1 MNMNTR
7 SQTRLGTSVRL
18 VDPVASGGGVR
29 AVPASSSARNRGG
42 ASAEPDLV
50 GSPQDEEFL
59 VIVAVVDS
67 RAARIMTVAD
77 FRHSLFVGVPTTF
90 FFNMIVLELTILD
103 TTVDQART
111 GSSELAWLVLNS
123 RQQALFSALCPCRG
137 AGARRLRFRTWDDF
151 TTSTRGHL
159 AHGRT

>member
-1 MNMNTR
+1 M
-7 SQTRLGTSVRL
+7 QFVFLL
-18 VDPVASGGGVR
+18 PAACR
-29 AVPASSSARNRGG
+29 AVVLLLDLTSSIRTRTGN
-42 ASAEPDLV
+42 L
-50 GSPQDEEFL
+50 FL
-59 VIVAVVDS
+59 LIVAVVDP

-90 FFNMIVLELTILD
+90 FFNMIVIELTILD

>member
-1 MNMNTR
+1 MSDWSTQWPLVVAFVLFLLPAAR
-7 SQTRLGTSVRL
+7 GTVVGLLLNLISAVR
-18 VDPVASGGGVR
+18 PRTGK
-29 AVPASSSARNRGG
+29 
-42 ASAEPDLV
+42 
-50 GSPQDEEFL
+50 FL

>member
-1 MNMNTR
+1 
-7 SQTRLGTSVRL
+7 
-18 VDPVASGGGVR
+18 
-29 AVPASSSARNRGG
+29 
-42 ASAEPDLV
+42 
-50 GSPQDEEFL
+50 

-151 TTSTRGHL
+151 TTSTRDHL
-159 AHGRT
+159 AHGRAWRTQRLRDRKVAEESVAFPRYRKWAQGLTSLIRGASRRGHAR

>member
-7 SQTRLGTSVRL
+7 SQTRLGASVRL

-50 GSPQDEEFL
+50 GSPQDGEIFGDRGHGGL
-59 VIVAVVDS
+59 TG
-67 RAARIMTVAD
+67 RAHHDRGGLQAQTQ
-77 FRHSLFVGVPTTF
+77 PT
-90 FFNMIVLELTILD
+90 LDLTIPD
-103 TTVDQART
+103 ATVDQART

-151 TTSTRGHL
+151 TTSTRDHL

>member
-1 MNMNTR
+1 MSDWSTQWPLVVAFVLFLLPAAR
-7 SQTRLGTSVRL
+7 GTVVGLLLNLISSVR
-18 VDPVASGGGVR
+18 PRTGK
-29 AVPASSSARNRGG
+29 
-42 ASAEPDLV
+42 
-50 GSPQDEEFL
+50 FL

-77 FRHSLFVGVPTTF
+77 FRPRHSLFVGVPTTF

>member
-1 MNMNTR
+1 MAD
-7 SQTRLGTSVRL
+7 VR
-18 VDPVASGGGVR
+18 P
-29 AVPASSSARNRGG
+29 
-42 ASAEPDLV
+42 
-50 GSPQDEEFL
+50 
-59 VIVAVVDS
+59 
-67 RAARIMTVAD
+67 
-77 FRHSLFVGVPTTF
+77 RHSLFVGVLTTLF
-90 FFNMIVLELTILD
+90 LNTATLD
-103 TTVDQART
+103 LAIPDATVDQART

>member
-1 MNMNTR
+1 MSDWSTQWPLVVAFVLFLLPAAR
-7 SQTRLGTSVRL
+7 GTVVGLLLNLISSVR
-18 VDPVASGGGVR
+18 PRTGK
-29 AVPASSSARNRGG
+29 
-42 ASAEPDLV
+42 
-50 GSPQDEEFL
+50 FL

-77 FRHSLFVGVPTTF
+77 FRHSLFVGVPTTL